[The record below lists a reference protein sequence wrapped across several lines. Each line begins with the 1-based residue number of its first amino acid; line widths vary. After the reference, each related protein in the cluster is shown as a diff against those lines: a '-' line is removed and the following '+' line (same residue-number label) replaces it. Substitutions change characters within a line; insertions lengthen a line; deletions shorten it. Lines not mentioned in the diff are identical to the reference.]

1 MLFFTERS
9 VETLLKLF
17 PNNCKKDTMKKF
29 IWYAV
34 LGLIAVVF
42 VGTAV
47 FLYNKSQEKP
57 VTYTSDAAFKTT
69 IVKKTVAVGKV
80 IPRREVEIK
89 SQVSGVVEKLYVT
102 AGQNVNKGDIIAK
115 ITLAPNMVMLN
126 QAESQLETAKLN
138 LQNATVEFERQKKLF
153 AEKLISASEYNKF
166 LLNYDLQKEA
176 VTSAENNLLLM
187 KSGATKKSDKVSNM
201 IPATVTGMVLDLP
214 FKEGAFI
221 VETSSFGAGT
231 TIATLADMN
240 DMIFEGMVDESE
252 VGKIREGMELVL
264 DVGALEGEPFTATLE
279 YISPKGVTDQ
289 GTIKFQIRAAVK
301 LSDKLFLRSNYS
313 ANADIVLDKKEN
325 VVAINEGNLI
335 VEEKAQF
342 VEIETGPQQF
352 EKRAVKVGLSDGI
365 NIEITEGLKDGD
377 KIKQR

>member
-1 MLFFTERS
+1 
-9 VETLLKLF
+9 
-17 PNNCKKDTMKKF
+17 MKKF
-29 IWYAV
+29 IWFAV

-42 VGTAV
+42 IGTAV

-57 VTYTSDAAFKTT
+57 VVYQSDEVFKTT

-89 SQVSGVVEKLYVT
+89 SQVSGVVEKLYVV

-126 QAESQLETAKLN
+126 QAESQLETAKIN
-138 LQNATVEFERQKKLF
+138 LQNATDEFQRQKKLF
-153 AEKLISASEYNKF
+153 ADKLISTSEFNKF
-166 LLNYDLQKEA
+166 MLNYDLQREA
-176 VTSAENNLLLM
+176 VTAAENNLLLM

-201 IPATVTGMVLDLP
+201 IPATVTGMILDLP

-264 DVGALEGEPFTATLE
+264 DVGALEGEPFTAVLE

-313 ANADIVLDKKEN
+313 ANADIVLEKKEGIL
-325 VVAINEGNLI
+325 AINEGNLI

-342 VEIETGPQQF
+342 VEIETGPQKF
-352 EKRAVKVGLSDGI
+352 EKREVKTGISDGI
-365 NIEITEGLKDGD
+365 NIEILEGLKEGD
-377 KIKQR
+377 KIKHR